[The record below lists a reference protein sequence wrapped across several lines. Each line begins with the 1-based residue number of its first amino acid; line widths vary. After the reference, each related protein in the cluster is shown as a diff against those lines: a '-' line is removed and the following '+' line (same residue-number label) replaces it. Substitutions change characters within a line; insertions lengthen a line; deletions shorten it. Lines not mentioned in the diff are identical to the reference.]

1 MNNKQTA
8 HFQTR
13 EQLEIFIKQNPRR
26 FLDELESSPPL
37 RENYKILL
45 QDFNNSDL
53 IAIGTALQGREV
65 RNPINNKL
73 MLTEPNVKDFYYWSS
88 HNMKQMQENPYHEL
102 TDYKE
107 FVKRLREQELIN
119 EENEKKAKRE
129 MIKTISE
136 ELKRHQK
143 QVEQARD
150 FMMQKEFLDNLDRA
164 WKLLSIQKQQQLTES
179 AEALNDLMVN
189 TEIGR
194 YLSQDPRFSQLEE
207 NQKRLI
213 QKGLS
218 VIGENINNDEKFSKT
233 IKELGLKEED
243 KEKYKEFLADPV
255 KFAAEHPEEA
265 SRFTEVTLNWTAKIA
280 QKRVQNEKNAAE
292 TAKNTKNGTDEF
304 NKIELRRYYQTINA
318 EKSTSAFES
327 KLTNPENTDAA
338 KPISTSKEQVKKEL
352 NEHQEGVGAVN
363 TIANAALD
371 WSKNFKRNTTE
382 EQSQQ
387 EQAQLHSAS
396 TNPTMG
402 NKI

>member
-102 TDYKE
+102 TDYQE
-107 FVKRLREQELIN
+107 FVKHLREQEKIK
-119 EENEKKAKRE
+119 EEDEIKAKRI
-129 MIKTISE
+129 MIKTISD

-280 QKRVQNEKNAAE
+280 QKRVQNEKNADE
-292 TAKNTKNGTDEF
+292 TTKNTNNGSDGLIAAKKILDGKQNKNTIQSVSD
-304 NKIELRRYYQTINA
+304 IEAIVNS
-318 EKSTSAFES
+318 STSE
-327 KLTNPENTDAA
+327 KL
-338 KPISTSKEQVKKEL
+338 KEQAKEEIKENKVSGGAGAAVVKITDNIIENL
-352 NEHQEGVGAVN
+352 QRYTENN
-363 TIANAALD
+363 TNIA
-371 WSKNFKRNTTE
+371 
-382 EQSQQ
+382 EQSQ
-387 EQAQLHSAS
+387 AM
-396 TNPTMG
+396 PTMG
-402 NKI
+402 NK